1 MSFTLPEADVAAL
14 RAVPGVEAVVV
25 SGPRVELHGRRTMV
39 AHVGAHL
46 VGRATPD
53 RPVPDDIHVTEPSL
67 EAALIRL
74 IDDPDTPM
82 PEEAL
87 AS

>member
-1 MSFTLPEADVAAL
+1 
-14 RAVPGVEAVVV
+14 
-25 SGPRVELHGRRTMV
+25 
-39 AHVGAHL
+39 
-46 VGRATPD
+46 VGRATGD
-53 RPVPDDIHVTEPSL
+53 RPVPDDIRVTEPSL